1 MDGSVLTWGGCGGF
15 YRQSCGGRKYK
26 PMFFEDIYSI
36 YIQYIYITII
46 YTYNRYYRPTYL
58 QNHFLCIFSENDEY
72 SHD

>member
-36 YIQYIYITII
+36 YIQYIYI
-46 YTYNRYYRPTYL
+46 
-58 QNHFLCIFSENDEY
+58 
-72 SHD
+72 